1 MNEYNK
7 GETNSGREK
16 KLVVVSGEREAGEQ
30 MRGGDSGCNK
40 KNEFVQ
46 WSNIQPREHRL
57 CFIITANGA

>member
-40 KNEFVQ
+40 DSHFFAY
-46 WSNIQPREHRL
+46 P
-57 CFIITANGA
+57 FIFCDFLSL